1 MRPIKLT
8 VCAFGPYADETV
20 FDFSKLG
27 KSGLYLITGD
37 TGAGKTT
44 IFDALT
50 FALFGMPSGSSR
62 ETNMLRSKYANETTP
77 TKVELIFSYYD
88 KEYTVRRN
96 PEYDRI
102 SKRGGGITKEKANA
116 ELVFPDGRV
125 VTKIKD
131 VDSAI
136 KDILGVDRD
145 QFCQIAMI
153 AQGDFLKLLL
163 APTEERKK
171 IFRQIFNTELYG
183 SLQEKLKI
191 EASKLDNTCKEIRN
205 SISQYIEG
213 IAYDDECIY
222 SVDVQKAINNEITTE
237 ETVMLINKLIE
248 ADTAN
253 ECKLSSELTK
263 IKKEIE
269 KSNAKIIKYNEI
281 EEAKKRLVET
291 KQNLE
296 KCINQRE
303 MLNSQLDD
311 AKALKPKSEKITN
324 EIAEITVHLP
334 DFDELDSKRRN
345 FDQNIASIDAQ
356 QKDSDALSDEK
367 TSLEKQIEA
376 LKKEKID
383 LQNAGENKLLLENEV
398 KILNDKKDKFAALIK
413 DINALNISQ
422 SDYNNA
428 AKDYVAKSEIYENA
442 NREYNESQKLYF
454 DAQAGILAERLNE
467 NEPCPV
473 CGSIHHPNPAKR
485 LNAAPSRD
493 ELKIIYAKLKTAS
506 DQREFASAKANG
518 AKGKLEEQKKN
529 VLAKIDEMQS
539 GITLENAAN
548 YAENALEKLNKEIS
562 KLNGR
567 IDDEKKKIE
576 RKSKIDNELII
587 NEQKLQLVSEK
598 LIKTNETAQKLIA
611 QNNMLGE
618 RINALKSEL
627 MFNSL
632 NDAKSKIKQ
641 LTDEKAEIG
650 KMIDNAQ
657 NAINENDKNIAAYSS
672 AEKEIKK
679 QLENADDIDIEKE
692 EEQKA
697 SLLINEK
704 ENGEEL
710 KLIGIRLSANQKL
723 LDNINQK
730 SVSLIE
736 VEKKYAWVKSLS
748 NTANGNISGKEKIML
763 ETYVQMNYFDMIIN
777 HSNTR
782 LMIMT
787 DGQYELVRRK
797 TAGNNKA
804 QSGLDLNVID
814 HHNGTERSV
823 NTLSGGESFKASLSL
838 ALGLSDVIQSFAG
851 GIRLDTMFVDEGFGS
866 LDDESRSQAIK
877 ALTSLA
883 NDERLVGIISHVNE
897 FKQIIDKQIVVSKD
911 KFGAS
916 SAKIVV

>member
-213 IAYDDECIY
+213 IAYDYECIY

-253 ECKLSSELTK
+253 ECKLNSELTK

-291 KQNLE
+291 EQNLE

-383 LQNAGENKLLLENEV
+383 LQNAGENKLLLESKRKES
-398 KILNDKKDKFAALIK
+398 LDKKTAMNDIIK
-413 DINALNISQ
+413 DINSLKISRAEFETAQ
-422 SDYNNA
+422 
-428 AKDYVAKSEIYENA
+428 KDYLDKSK
-442 NREYNESQKLYF
+442 EYALKNSKYTDSYSLYL
-454 DAQAGILAERLNE
+454 DAQAGILANDLQNDM
-467 NEPCPV
+467 PCPV
-473 CGSIHHPNPAKR
+473 CGSIHHPCPAKKPDS
-485 LNAAPSRD
+485 APSSEEIKNNQRES
-493 ELKIIYAKLKTAS
+493 ELAKEQCEIASEKSNRANGRLIEQTKNVTAKLELL
-506 DQREFASAKANG
+506 QNG
-518 AKGKLEEQKKN
+518 L
-529 VLAKIDEMQS
+529 
-539 GITLENAAN
+539 TLENAEEVASLN
-548 YAENALEKLNKEIS
+548 IEKLDKVIDDLSKQIDEETKRIARKTNVENVLAENEKKHLEVFTKLNE
-562 KLNGR
+562 LN
-567 IDDEKKKIE
+567 E
-576 RKSKIDNELII
+576 S
-587 NEQKLQLVSEK
+587 
-598 LIKTNETAQKLIA
+598 TQKLIA
-611 QNNMLGE
+611 QNEALSE
-618 RINALKSEL
+618 RINVLSSEL
-627 MFNSL
+627 KFESL
-632 NDAKSKIKQ
+632 ANAKSKIELLDK
-641 LTDEKAEIG
+641 EKAEID
-650 KMIDNAQ
+650 KAIDNAQ
-657 NAINENDKNIAAYSS
+657 NKVNDNEKSIASFIS
-672 AEKEIKK
+672 AKSEIEK
-679 QLENADDIDIEKE
+679 QLKNADDFDIAK
-692 EEQKA
+692 
-697 SLLINEK
+697 EK
-704 ENGEEL
+704 ENNEDLQNAEKDVLNKAKTVGF
-710 KLIGIRLSANQKL
+710 RLSTNQNL
-723 LDNINQK
+723 LDGINQK
-730 SVSLIE
+730 SAKLIE
-736 VEKKYAWVKSLS
+736 SEKKYAWVKSLS